1 MDKVKESWMI
11 IVNPKAGLGYG
22 LRDWP
27 VISNQLNK
35 SGVEFT
41 CVFTEKKYHAVELA
55 VKAVN
60 DGYRKIVAIGG
71 DGTVNEIVNGIFIQ
85 KKVPTT
91 EILLAVI
98 PVGTGNDWV
107 RMYGIPKYYSDAVK
121 AIVDSY
127 TVKQD
132 VALITYTETLITHK
146 RYMAN
151 VAGIGF
157 DAIANRYFN
166 KMKDNGKKGKGLYII
181 GVLKALFKY
190 KSKHFRIKADNE
202 VFFDDYMFNASIGIG
217 PYNGGGMKPMPAA
230 KFDDGLIDITV
241 VKKINKLWLLRSF
254 RKLYNGRIYTHPKII
269 ATQAKRIE
277 IESFP
282 PSPIEIDG
290 EALGFSPFVFEIIPQ
305 SITVVVSQKIAKLIA
320 GTNFIF

>member
-1 MDKVKESWMI
+1 MEKASWMV

-27 VISNQLNK
+27 AISNQLNR

-41 CVFTEKKYHAVELA
+41 CVFTEKKYHAVELT
-55 VKAVN
+55 VKAIN
-60 DGYRKIVAIGG
+60 DGYRKIMAIGG

-91 EILLAVI
+91 DIYLAVI

-107 RMYGIPKYYSDAVK
+107 RMYGIPRYYSEAVK
-121 AIVDSY
+121 AIIECC
-127 TVKQD
+127 TVRQD
-132 VALITYTETLITHK
+132 VALITYNETMITHK

-166 KMKDNGKKGKGLYII
+166 KMKDEGRKGRGLYII
-181 GVLKALFKY
+181 GVIKALFKY
-190 KSKHFRIKADNE
+190 KSKRFRIKIDGE
-202 VFFDDYMFNASIGIG
+202 LFFDDYMFNGTIGIG
-217 PYNGGGMKPMPAA
+217 PYNGGGMNPMPAA
-230 KFDDGLIDITV
+230 IFDDGLIDITI
-241 VKKINKLWLLRSF
+241 VKKINKFWMLKSF
-254 RKLYNGRIYTHPKII
+254 RKLYNGKIYTHPKVV
-269 ATQAKRIE
+269 ASQGKRIE

-290 EALGFSPFVFEIIPQ
+290 EALGFSPFVFEVVPC
-305 SITVVVSQKIAKLIA
+305 SITVVVSKKFIANIV
-320 GTNFIF
+320 N